1 MLLQPRWRLDVT
13 GLGSSHFDRH
23 YSGNRCFFLFL
34 QVLRCFSSLRLLS
47 LRCMRP
53 STAWV
58 APFGHLRINSCL
70 RIPGAFRSLPRPSS
84 LSEAKASS
92 VRSSSL
98 SRTYVNHAMKIS
110 LHDLSR
116 FASEIVVPNIQT
128 KKLILILQTLISLLL
143 FYLVI
148 SLSIVN
154 ELIRFP
160 LRFRKGRQRYAL
172 FLNYQTFFKKI
183 CIFLQYPSFL
193 SRHLLLQ
200 YV

>member
-23 YSGNRCFFLFL
+23 YSGPRGFFLFL

-58 APFGHLRINSCL
+58 APFGHLRISSCL

-143 FYLVI
+143 FT
-148 SLSIVN
+148 SLSLSVLSMNFQIPS
-154 ELIRFP
+154 RS
-160 LRFRKGRQRYAL
+160 KGDAKVYFFSIPAKL
-172 FLNYQTFFKKI
+172 FLKNFQ
-183 CIFLQYPSFL
+183 
-193 SRHLLLQ
+193 
-200 YV
+200 

>member
-58 APFGHLRINSCL
+58 APFGHLRISSCL

-143 FYLVI
+143 FT
-148 SLSIVN
+148 SLSLSVLSMN
-154 ELIRFP
+154 LSGSVP
-160 LRFRKGRQRYAL
+160 SQPHALYYMKTDRKYRQ
-172 FLNYQTFFKKI
+172 T
-183 CIFLQYPSFL
+183 P
-193 SRHLLLQ
+193 
-200 YV
+200 